1 MPRKQKR
8 DSANQ
13 PALPSIPKEL
23 IDQFVKGPMT
33 AEAVQLASAT
43 LRKALIERALG
54 AELGHHLGYL
64 NGAKRPQNT
73 CNQRNGRSGKTVLTV
88 DGPLRPE
95 LPRDRDGTF
104 EPIRTPKH
112 ERRFTG
118 FAEKIT
124 AMYARGMTVHEIQ
137 GFPAEQCGTE
147 VSPEF
152 ISSVTDAVMDEVGAW
167 QTGPLEP
174 MYQVVLFDALPVKV
188 RDEGLVRNKAVYLAL
203 FVLPDG
209 ARDILGLWIEN
220 TEGAKFW
227 MKVFG
232 DLRTRGIQD
241 ILIAVT
247 DGLKSMSEA
256 LGAVFRA
263 TTLQTC
269 IVHLFLNS
277 LEYAGWKE
285 RGELGAAIRSI
296 YAASS
301 ANAAEAG
308 LHCHAG

>member
-1 MPRKQKR
+1 
-8 DSANQ
+8 
-13 PALPSIPKEL
+13 
-23 IDQFVKGPMT
+23 
-33 AEAVQLASAT
+33 
-43 LRKALIERALG
+43 
-54 AELGHHLGYL
+54 
-64 NGAKRPQNT
+64 
-73 CNQRNGRSGKTVLTV
+73 
-88 DGPLRPE
+88 
-95 LPRDRDGTF
+95 
-104 EPIRTPKH
+104 
-112 ERRFTG
+112 
-118 FAEKIT
+118 
-124 AMYARGMTVHEIQ
+124 
-137 GFPAEQCGTE
+137 
-147 VSPEF
+147 
-152 ISSVTDAVMDEVGAW
+152 
-167 QTGPLEP
+167 
-174 MYQVVLFDALPVKV
+174 
-188 RDEGLVRNKAVYLAL
+188 VRNKAVYLAL